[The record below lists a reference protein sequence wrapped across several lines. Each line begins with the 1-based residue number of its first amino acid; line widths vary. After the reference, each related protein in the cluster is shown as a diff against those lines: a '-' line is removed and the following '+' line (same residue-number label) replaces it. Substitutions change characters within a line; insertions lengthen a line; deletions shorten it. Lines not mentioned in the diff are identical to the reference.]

1 MRRACRDAEAPACVS
16 WCTACY
22 DVAVGAIL
30 LSYLGL
36 ILILVAAV
44 VGPLMAGRMLAER
57 ELEPDA
63 ETLAIE
69 ARALALLAGR
79 VELEDELA

>member
-1 MRRACRDAEAPACVS
+1 MV
-16 WCTACY
+16 
-22 DVAVGAIL
+22 L
-30 LSYLGL
+30 LGWLGL
-36 ILILVAAV
+36 ILILAAAV
-44 VGPLMAGRMLAER
+44 FGPLMAGRVLAER

>member
-1 MRRACRDAEAPACVS
+1 M
-16 WCTACY
+16 
-22 DVAVGAIL
+22 GAIL
-30 LSYLGL
+30 LGYLGL

-44 VGPLMAGRMLAER
+44 IGPLMAGRMLAER
-57 ELEPDA
+57 ELEPDD